1 MESEWYES
9 DKTVQRRQSASLSR
23 LSLLLLL
30 TALIASMML
39 PLYQRG
45 INRSL
50 VLEYRTLQSSHLS
63 RAEQQRQLKAS
74 ISTLGMPE
82 SLIDGAWR
90 EEIEL
95 IPITA
100 QSVNSVARTGL

>member
-1 MESEWYES
+1 MEHEWYEN
-9 DKTVQRRQSASLSR
+9 DPTVQRRPSTSLSR
-23 LSLLLLL
+23 LALLLLL

-50 VLEYRTLQSSHLS
+50 VLEYRTLQQRHLA
-63 RAEQQRQLKAS
+63 RAEQQRQLQAS
-74 ISTLGMPE
+74 ISALGMPE

-90 EEIEL
+90 QEIEL

-100 QSVNSVARTGL
+100 GSVNSVARTSL

>member
-1 MESEWYES
+1 MENEWYER
-9 DKTVQRRQSASLSR
+9 DKTAQRRQSASLSR
-23 LSLLLLL
+23 LSLIVLLM
-30 TALIASMML
+30 ALVASMML

>member
-1 MESEWYES
+1 MEHEWYES
-9 DKTVQRRQSASLSR
+9 DKNVQIRHSATLSR
-23 LSLLLLL
+23 LALLVLLI
-30 TALIASMML
+30 ALVASMML

-50 VLEYRTLQSSHLS
+50 VLEYHNLQSRHLG

-100 QSVNSVARTGL
+100 QSVNSVARTSL